1 MKNRV
6 KAFLAAALVLLMTV
20 PLLAGCGA
28 KPTAE
33 DAEAYV
39 KAMLDY
45 ICTGDYD
52 HSVNM
57 PDFEKEV
64 DGDAR
69 EALVKDKMAELAK
82 DANLSDEVVSAFSDL
97 MLEALS
103 KTKYSIVG
111 STPADDGYDVTVSI
125 EPLKLFAVL
134 GEDYEDK
141 LQEMVTEDLD
151 KVMLMSEEEQTNYIM
166 GVLIDLLKEGLKD
179 PQYAKPI
186 EVQVHYGIVDDEGHY
201 GCTDNADKLFGTKLF
216 SDEGIQ
222 AED

>member
-6 KAFLAAALVLLMTV
+6 RSFLVITLSLLMALSVMT
-20 PLLAGCGA
+20 GCGA

-52 HSVNM
+52 HSVKM
-57 PDFEKEV
+57 PDFENEL

-82 DANLSDEVVSAFSDL
+82 DANLSDEVVDSFSEL

-134 GEDYEDK
+134 GDSYEDK
-141 LQEMVTEDLD
+141 IQELITDDLSE
-151 KVMLMSEEEQTNYIM
+151 VMLMSEEEQTNYIM
-166 GVLIDLLKEGLKD
+166 GLLIDLLKEGLKD
-179 PQYAKPI
+179 PEYGDPI
-186 EVQVHYGIVDDEGHY
+186 EVTVHYGIVDDEGHY

-216 SDEGIQ
+216 SDEGI
-222 AED
+222 